1 MSPIYPEQYVLT
13 ERETE
18 RALLLMST
26 YSRQQPPKTPPV
38 TRETAPTIL
47 ARENWC
53 SAAMHR
59 PEHALK
65 RAQGCRPVA
74 GAELLLPDVKEV
86 TMRLTGAAWLVAMT
100 ARAQVALGKVEYN
113 VSISFK
119 QRRKSPIQTRDSP
132 LF

>member
-1 MSPIYPEQYVLT
+1 M
-13 ERETE
+13 
-18 RALLLMST
+18 
-26 YSRQQPPKTPPV
+26 
-38 TRETAPTIL
+38 
-47 ARENWC
+47 
-53 SAAMHR
+53 
-59 PEHALK
+59 
-65 RAQGCRPVA
+65 A